1 MKLENMIGENP
12 EMFEVEDSFLMV
24 IIACELFMGC
34 KFVFE
39 EKFRNSKSA
48 LFSRCDNIFR
58 RV

>member
-1 MKLENMIGENP
+1 MI
-12 EMFEVEDSFLMV
+12 

-48 LFSRCDNIFR
+48 LFSRCDKVFR
-58 RV
+58 RAEFEDMYGRVSYCVKQFVPA